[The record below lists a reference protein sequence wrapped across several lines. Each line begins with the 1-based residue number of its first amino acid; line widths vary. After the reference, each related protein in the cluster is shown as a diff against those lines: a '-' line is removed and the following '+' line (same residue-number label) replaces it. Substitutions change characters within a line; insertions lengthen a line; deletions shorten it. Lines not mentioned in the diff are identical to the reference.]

1 MKLEGSEMGCNSL
14 GTETDM
20 ELCGKRLTKYKE
32 AK

>member
-14 GTETDM
+14 VIKSDM
-20 ELCGKRLTKYKE
+20 ELSGERLSKYKK

>member
-14 GTETDM
+14 AIKSDM
-20 ELCGKRLTKYKE
+20 WLSGKRLTKYKE